1 MLAKKRALVKPCLTN
16 VNICPM
22 QLLKKIICIFCLA
35 LPLLALADT
44 AKHEPSPN
52 FVMKDLA
59 SKTHK
64 LADYRGKW
72 VIFNYWAT
80 WCPSCLDEIPDLAA
94 LNEKHKTKLVVLGVA
109 VDYKNEKEVRDF
121 VDDMLIPYPII
132 LANPKIFGQFGS
144 PPVLPT
150 TLIFNPKGKLVQTK
164 QGKISKEFIESLTS
178 SSQ

>member
-1 MLAKKRALVKPCLTN
+1 
-16 VNICPM
+16 M
-22 QLLKKIICIFCLA
+22 QLFKKIICVFCLA
-35 LPLLALADT
+35 LPLLAIAEVN
-44 AKHEPSPN
+44 KIEPSASLG
-52 FVMKDLA
+52 MKDLA
-59 SKTHK
+59 GKTHK

-80 WCPSCLDEIPDLAA
+80 WCPSCLDEIPDLIA
-94 LNEKHKTKLVVLGVA
+94 LGEKHKTNLAVLGVA

-132 LANPKIFGQFGS
+132 LANAKIFAQFSS

-164 QGKISKEFIESLTS
+164 QGKISKEFIEALILASP
-178 SSQ
+178 